1 MLNRQNKFLVDEY
14 LAYRQKYDQLDPK
27 SIRLERSLSLHYLT
41 WAGERSF
48 KDAPKFDNNLM
59 EYLRDY
65 RGATGKPLS
74 QNYCRKVIGSAKT
87 FFTWLTIHKQGF
99 RSITTAWLSTLKIRL
114 IQEEFDDAT
123 TVSLDEILQIART
136 PVNTLVEERVRAGAV
151 FLYLSGMRISA
162 FASMPLKAV
171 TLSDFEVKQT
181 PALGMRTKN
190 KKSGVTYLLQLDELF
205 DIVKAWDAKVHTVLS
220 PEGFWFAPISAQ
232 TGEFDPDVTQV
243 GEHRAN
249 CFRKDLNDWLTKH
262 SVEYHAPHDF
272 RRGHANYLF
281 DNAKDM
287 NDLEAA
293 RENLM
298 QESLTTTE
306 RYARQRRNQ
315 RKQRILQMSNPE
327 PTVPQMNLQSEILNK
342 LNSLAQAV
350 EMLRS
355 Q

>member
-1 MLNRQNKFLVDEY
+1 M
-14 LAYRQKYDQLDPK
+14 
-27 SIRLERSLSLHYLT
+27 T
-41 WAGERSF
+41 WAGERPF
-48 KDAPKFDNNLM
+48 KDAPKFDISLM
-59 EYLRDY
+59 EYVRDY
-65 RGATGKPLS
+65 KGPEGKPLS
-74 QNYCRKVIGSAKT
+74 QNYCRKIIGSAKS
-87 FFTWLTIHKQGF
+87 FFTWLTIHKTGF
-99 RSITTAWLSTLKIRL
+99 RSITTAYISTLKIRL

-123 TVSLDEILQIART
+123 TISVDEILQIART
-136 PVNTLVEERVRAGAV
+136 PISNLVEERVRAGAI

-162 FASMPLKAV
+162 FVSMPLKAV
-171 TLSDFEVKQT
+171 NLIELEVKQT

-190 KKSGVTYLLQLDELF
+190 KKSGVTYLLQLAELF
-205 DIVKAWDAKVHTVLS
+205 DIVKAWDVKVRAKLP
-220 PEGFWFAPISAQ
+220 PEGFWFAPISGQ
-232 TGEFDPDVTQV
+232 TGEFDLDVTQV
-243 GEHRAN
+243 GQHRDT

-262 SVEYHAPHDF
+262 KVDYHAPHDF

-306 RYARQRRNQ
+306 RYARQRRKQ
-315 RKQRILQMSNPE
+315 RKTRIIQMSNPGA
-327 PTVPQMNLQSEILNK
+327 TTPQIDFQSEILSK
-342 LNSLAQAV
+342 LNNLTQAV

>member
-1 MLNRQNKFLVDEY
+1 MSKRRLVQTSVQ
-14 LAYRQKYDQLDPK
+14 A
-27 SIRLERSLSLHYLT
+27 SS
-41 WAGERSF
+41 
-48 KDAPKFDNNLM
+48 
-59 EYLRDY
+59 
-65 RGATGKPLS
+65 
-74 QNYCRKVIGSAKT
+74 GSS
-87 FFTWLTIHKQGF
+87 
-99 RSITTAWLSTLKIRL
+99 R
-114 IQEEFDDAT
+114 E
-123 TVSLDEILQIART
+123 
-136 PVNTLVEERVRAGAV
+136 
-151 FLYLSGMRISA
+151 
-162 FASMPLKAV
+162 
-171 TLSDFEVKQT
+171 
-181 PALGMRTKN
+181 
-190 KKSGVTYLLQLDELF
+190 SGVTYLLQLDELF
-205 DIVKAWDAKVHTVLS
+205 DIVKAWDAKVRTVLS

-262 SVEYHAPHDF
+262 SVEYHPPHDF

-327 PTVPQMNLQSEILNK
+327 PAVPQVNLQSEIFNK

-350 EMLRS
+350 EMLRN